1 MVPSAVPRLSLA
13 IALVTLLVPG
23 ALLAQGSDPEAAAEQ
38 ALAEGR
44 VEEAVAVYRDLAAER
59 PGDARLLANLGRVL
73 ALADR
78 YGEAAELLERA
89 VGLGADDLRTLLF
102 WGSALWES
110 GRPDAA
116 EPVLARAAAVARG
129 TGAEF
134 LAQHQLGRLRLWA
147 GRPEEA
153 VAPLERAV
161 TLRPGTAD
169 ARLDLARALD
179 GAGRTEAAIAAFR
192 QVIELAPESHH
203 ARWGLAQVLARAG
216 RREEAAREL
225 EVYRE
230 LYEADQE
237 HTRRVRR
244 EEEALQRGWRLLDSG
259 RPAEAEEVFGA
270 MAPGVE
276 PLIGLARAAAAQG
289 DAAGAVAALERAV
302 ALAPDRQD
310 LRRMLGE
317 ARLAAE
323 EGGDG

>member
-1 MVPSAVPRLSLA
+1 MRLAVLRRLPGILA
-13 IALVTLLVPG
+13 LTLLVPG
-23 ALLAQGSDPEAAAEQ
+23 ALLAQAGDPAAAAER
-38 ALAEGR
+38 ALAAGR
-44 VEEAVAVYRDLAAER
+44 VEEAVAVYRGLVAER
-59 PGDARLLANLGRVL
+59 PEDARLLANLGRVL

-78 YGEAAELLERA
+78 YGEAAEVLERA
-89 VGLGADDLRTLLF
+89 VALGAEDLRTLLF

-110 GRPDAA
+110 GRPEAA
-116 EPVLARAAAVARG
+116 EPVLARAAAAAPG

-147 GRPEEA
+147 GRPEQAA
-153 VAPLERAV
+153 VPLERAV
-161 TLRPGTAD
+161 ALRPAAAD

-203 ARWGLAQVLARAG
+203 ARWGLAQALARAG

-244 EEEALQRGWRLLDSG
+244 EEEALQRGWHLLDSG
-259 RPAEAEEVFGA
+259 RPAEAEAVFGA

-276 PLIGLARAAAAQG
+276 ALIGLARAAAAQG

-323 EGGDG
+323 GDGDG

>member
-1 MVPSAVPRLSLA
+1 MPFAVPRLSPALA
-13 IALVTLLVPG
+13 LLTLLMPG
-23 ALLAQGSDPEAAAEQ
+23 ALFAQAGDPVAAAER
-38 ALAEGR
+38 AVAEGR
-44 VEEAVAVYRDLAAER
+44 VEEAVAVYRGLAAAR

-78 YGEAAELLERA
+78 YGEAAEVLERA

-110 GRPDAA
+110 GRPEAA
-116 EPVLARAAAVARG
+116 EPVLARAAEASRE

-134 LAQHQLGRLRLWA
+134 LAVHQLGRLRLWT
-147 GRPEEA
+147 GRPAEA
-153 VAPLERAV
+153 VEPLERAV
-161 TLRPGTAD
+161 TLRPGAAD

-179 GAGRTEAAIAAFR
+179 GAGRTEEAIAAFR
-192 QVIELAPESHH
+192 RVVELSPDSHY
-203 ARWGLAQVLARAG
+203 ARWGLAQAFARAG
-216 RREEAAREL
+216 RRDEAAREL

-237 HTRRVRR
+237 RTRRIRR
-244 EEEALQRGWRLLDSG
+244 EEEALQRGLHLLESG
-259 RPAEAEEVFGA
+259 RPAEAAEVFRG
-270 MAPGVE
+270 MAPGVD
-276 PLIGLARAAAAQG
+276 PLVGLARAVAAQG

>member
-1 MVPSAVPRLSLA
+1 MVPSAVLRRLPLVF
-13 IALVTLLVPG
+13 ALTLLVPG
-23 ALLAQGSDPEAAAEQ
+23 GLLAQGSDPEAAAER
-38 ALAEGR
+38 AVAEGR

-59 PGDARLLANLGRVL
+59 PGDARVLANLGRVL

-89 VGLGADDLRTLLF
+89 VGMGADDLRTLLF

-110 GRPDAA
+110 GRPEAA
-116 EPVLARAAAVARG
+116 EPVLARAAAAARG

-179 GAGRTEAAIAAFR
+179 GAGRTEEAIAAFR
-192 QVIELAPESHH
+192 QVVELAPDSHH
-203 ARWGLAQVLARAG
+203 ARWGLAQALVRAG

-230 LYEADQE
+230 LYQADQE
-237 HTRRVRR
+237 RTRWIRR
-244 EEEALQRGWRLLDSG
+244 QEEALQRGWHLLESG
-259 RPAEAEEVFGA
+259 RPAEAEAVFRE

-276 PLIGLARAAAAQG
+276 ALVGLARAAAAQG

-310 LRRMLGE
+310 LRRMLGD

-323 EGGDG
+323 GGGDG